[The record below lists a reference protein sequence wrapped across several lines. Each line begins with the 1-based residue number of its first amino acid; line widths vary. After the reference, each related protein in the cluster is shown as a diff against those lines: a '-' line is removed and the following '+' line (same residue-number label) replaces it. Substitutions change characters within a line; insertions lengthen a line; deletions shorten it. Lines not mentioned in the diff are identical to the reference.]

1 MPQTTTACTPVT
13 TEESISGEKGSFA
26 ARSVEGQQSGGSLRT
41 CSVMETLENQPPVI
55 RNDECL
61 SPALIDSILIAERDS
76 RNG

>member
-41 CSVMETLENQPPVI
+41 CSVMEMPENQPPVI
-55 RNDECL
+55 RIDECL
-61 SPALIDSILIAERDS
+61 LPAFMNSVL
-76 RNG
+76 